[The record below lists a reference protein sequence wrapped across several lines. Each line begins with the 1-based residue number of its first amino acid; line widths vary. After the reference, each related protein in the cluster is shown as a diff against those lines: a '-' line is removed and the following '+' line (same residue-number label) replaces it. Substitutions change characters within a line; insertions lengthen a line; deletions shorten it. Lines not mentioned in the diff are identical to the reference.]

1 MAQSC
6 HPPILTQVTNAV
18 KGFLNLIIT
27 LCVLGLSR
35 PCVAVELEHP
45 NVTIAVGGKATLY
58 YLPLSLAEHLGYFKD
73 EGLNVE
79 INDFQG
85 GSKSLQAMIGGSADV
100 VAGAFEHNI
109 VMQTLAQKMTAFVLI
124 AMNPGVSVGVVKAK
138 AAGYRS
144 PLGLKGMRV
153 GVTAPGSGT
162 HMIINHLLASAGLT
176 PDDIIPVGVGT
187 GATAIAAI
195 RSGELDAICNV
206 EPAMTLLEQ
215 QGLITI
221 VHETI
226 TDKGTFK
233 VFGGSIP
240 AGTLYTKQSFMQKNP
255 NTVQALANAM
265 VRALVWLSKATPEEV
280 VKVVPPEY
288 LLGDRALYLSALKR
302 LKPTYSKDGLMPQ
315 RGVDQAYKVLQS
327 TNQAVRR
334 APVLFL
340 QQTFDN
346 SFAQRAFEK
355 FH

>member
-1 MAQSC
+1 MRA
-6 HPPILTQVTNAV
+6 LTRLLDVRYLLALLIFLSGVTA
-18 KGFLNLIIT
+18 LHAL
-27 LCVLGLSR
+27 
-35 PCVAVELEHP
+35 ELEKRE
-45 NVTIAVGGKATLY
+45 VIIAVGGKATLY

-73 EGLNVE
+73 EGLEVE

-85 GSKSLQAMIGGSADV
+85 GSKALQSLIGGSADV
-100 VAGAFEHNI
+100 VAGAFDHNI

-124 AMNPGVSVGVVKAK
+124 AMNPGVSVGVVKSK

-144 PLGLKGMRV
+144 PLALKGMRV

-162 HMIINHLLASAGLT
+162 HMIVNHLLAGAGLT

-187 GATAIAAI
+187 GATAIAAV
-195 RSGELDAICNV
+195 RGGESDAICNV

-226 TDKGTFK
+226 TDQGTLK
-233 VFGGSIP
+233 VFGGYIP
-240 AGTLYTKQSFMQKNP
+240 AGTLYTKQDFIRKYP
-255 NTVQALANAM
+255 NTVQALANGM

-280 VKVVPPEY
+280 VNAVPPEY
-288 LLGDRALYLSALKR
+288 LLGDRALYLAALTR
-302 LKPTYSKDGLMPQ
+302 LKPTYSKDGLIP
-315 RGVDQAYKVLQS
+315 RKGVDQTYKVLQS
-327 TNQAVRR
+327 THQAVRR

-346 SFAQRAFEK
+346 SFAQRALAK
-355 FH
+355 YH

>member
-1 MAQSC
+1 MKYLVA
-6 HPPILTQVTNAV
+6 LLLFAV
-18 KGFLNLIIT
+18 QHSYAL
-27 LCVLGLSR
+27 
-35 PCVAVELEHP
+35 ELEKRE
-45 NVTIAVGGKATLY
+45 VIIAVGGKATLY

-73 EGLNVE
+73 EGLEVE

-85 GSKSLQAMIGGSADV
+85 GSKSLQSLIGGSADV
-100 VAGAFEHNI
+100 VAGAFDHNI

-124 AMNPGVSVGVVKAK
+124 AMNPGVSVGVVKSK

-144 PLGLKGMRV
+144 PLALKGMRV

-162 HMIINHLLASAGLT
+162 HMIVNHLLAGAGLT
-176 PDDIIPVGVGT
+176 PDDIVAVGVGT

-195 RSGELDAICNV
+195 RGGQIDAICNV

-226 TDKGTFK
+226 TDQGTFK

-240 AGTLYTKQSFMQKNP
+240 AGTLYTKQEFIRKYP

-265 VRALVWLSKATPEEV
+265 VRALLWLSKATPEEV
-280 VKVVPPEY
+280 VAAVPPEY

-302 LKPTYSKDGLMPQ
+302 LKPTYSKDGLIPKK
-315 RGVDQAYKVLQS
+315 GVDQAYKVLQS

-346 SFAQRAFEK
+346 SFAQRALAK
-355 FH
+355 YQ